1 MLRKYST
8 TEHQNTALCFLF
20 LNSIPSA
27 MRQKTAQVWKICL
40 LRFLTS
46 GGRTEKDFLEELI
59 FCLEPDFER
68 E

>member
-1 MLRKYST
+1 
-8 TEHQNTALCFLF
+8 
-20 LNSIPSA
+20 